1 MDEIIE
7 VKIPDMETA
16 ESNLGGSPLDD
27 QLMVDWLKEILL
39 KPETKGAKM
48 VIVSPRMFSAIMK
61 ESVSVDDL
69 TGSIPIKKN
78 SNLRHGDV
86 AVVNAHDKYIA
97 FNSPLSLQF
106 FVIQ

>member
-1 MDEIIE
+1 MNEIIE
-7 VKIPDMETA
+7 VKIPDMETV
-16 ESNLGGSPLDD
+16 ENNLGESPLDD
-27 QLMVDWLKEILL
+27 QLMVDWLKEILR

-61 ESVSVDDL
+61 ESVSTGDL
-69 TGSIPIKKN
+69 TGTIPIKTN

-97 FNSPLSLQF
+97 FDSPLVTRF
-106 FVIQ
+106 FVL